1 MPPPLSFTCFLLR
14 MPMAASGIGTGR
26 SPISRSRTII
36 EAGKDMAS
44 QMAPLDFAMLDQ
56 TTLRLRGPTNCGFHL
71 FGATLAP
78 RPVLHSPIM

>member
-1 MPPPLSFTCFLLR
+1 MAQRPMPPPLSFTCFLLR

-44 QMAPLDFAMLDQ
+44 QMAPLDFAMLDK
-56 TTLRLRGPTNCGFHL
+56 LP
-71 FGATLAP
+71 
-78 RPVLHSPIM
+78 